1 MFTTKLRLKTEG
13 RCRSKSRVMEFNSG
27 FCPHLWTC
35 PCLLTTTLIKHLTN
49 GYLGLCP
56 CLLTLK
62 LSSFCLSL
70 YLSLALLYM
79 IQKDLQQGV
88 RTTVVAIVLDLIFC
102 NWAANYCHR
111 LGHRWCRICLQA
123 LLLMAE
129 MMSSSHTLPACWASE
144 LEWPGLCRQ
153 SGFVIS
159 TRIV

>member
-1 MFTTKLRLKTEG
+1 MGNDQRWLYKTIILVNSRAKLMLSLLDGCKVLQFLQCLPLNFKRLKTEG

-102 NWAANYCHR
+102 N
-111 LGHRWCRICLQA
+111 
-123 LLLMAE
+123 
-129 MMSSSHTLPACWASE
+129 
-144 LEWPGLCRQ
+144 
-153 SGFVIS
+153 
-159 TRIV
+159 

>member
-1 MFTTKLRLKTEG
+1 MGNDQRWLYKTIILVNSRAKLMLSLIDGCKVLQFLQCLPLNFKRLKTEC
-13 RCRSKSRVMEFNSG
+13 RWRSKFRVMEFNSG

-35 PCLLTTTLIKHLTN
+35 PCLLTTTLIKHLTD

-56 CLLTLK
+56 CLLTIK

-102 NWAANYCHR
+102 N
-111 LGHRWCRICLQA
+111 
-123 LLLMAE
+123 
-129 MMSSSHTLPACWASE
+129 
-144 LEWPGLCRQ
+144 
-153 SGFVIS
+153 
-159 TRIV
+159 